1 MRKNARLAEE
11 QLRLARSRYNEGV
24 ADNREII
31 EAQTQLAV
39 AADNLLEAVY
49 QYNLSRVELA
59 RAKGDVRAVLAE
71 KAQ

>member
-1 MRKNARLAEE
+1 MYERDIRQQVEE
-11 QLRLARSRYNEGV
+11 TLRLSQLHVQAVSQELQ
-24 ADNREII
+24 ALKQE
-31 EAQTQLAV
+31 LAV
-39 AADNLLEAVY
+39 AADNFLEAVY